1 MIITIST
8 AGSTCH
14 LLGYCGRVT
23 EQKNRN
29 SSDPTF
35 PYLWWQKFLPFY
47 PKGELWNLFRWKLKQ
62 YLHFGFWNINHCT
75 ETFTTKNNSKK
86 ICSYFAKEEVAVMAL
101 RKQRQSH
108 IEYFKGLW
116 SRNKLGDRYK
126 LLIVFSICS
135 SQPHCIGVK
144 TKFDSWCLVYTRA
157 KNDGDGE
164 KG

>member
-1 MIITIST
+1 MSPIRILWESDRAEKQEFFWSHISIPLMAEIFTI
-8 AGSTCH
+8 
-14 LLGYCGRVT
+14 LPKRRVVEFISSKAET
-23 EQKNRN
+23 IFAFWFLEYQSLYRN
-29 SSDPTF
+29 FQT
-35 PYLWWQKFLPFY
+35 K
-47 PKGELWNLFRWKLKQ
+47 
-62 YLHFGFWNINHCT
+62 
-75 ETFTTKNNSKK
+75 KNNSKK
-86 ICSYFAKEEVAVMAL
+86 FCSYFAKEEVAVMAL

-144 TKFDSWCLVYTRA
+144 TKLDSWCPVYTRA